1 MVHAKLQKA
10 RVILASKSLKKSGQN
25 RHHGFSYFELGDFL
39 PEVQKI
45 FAEVGLCGRTWFD
58 ATQGYL
64 CIYDSED
71 ITGPFVLFS
80 SPTAEAKLA
89 KGTPIQELGAMHTYM
104 RRYLWVMAM
113 EIVENDIVDAQ
124 EQADPAPTQKAKP
137 TEPRQTPPPMSGAN
151 KPWQLSIAAE
161 VTGGID
167 NWTKQLKTLLDT
179 TLGFA
184 KSVDDVNEI
193 FRVNRNIFDTLKG
206 EDEFAYADVLKMF
219 KTTKESF
226 AEKQ

>member
-10 RVILASKSLKKSGQN
+10 RYMLAGRPIKKSGQN

-39 PEVQKI
+39 PEVQDI
-45 FAEVGLCGRTWFD
+45 FDEVGLCGRTWFD
-58 ATQGYL
+58 ANTGYL
-64 CIYDSED
+64 AIYDSEKPD
-71 ITGPFVLFS
+71 SYVVFS
-80 SPTAEAKLA
+80 SPTAEAKLN

-124 EQADPAPTQKAKP
+124 EQPAPKPAQKPSIPK
-137 TEPRQTPPPMSGAN
+137 TMSGAN
-151 KPWQLSIAAE
+151 KPWQLSISAE

-167 NWTKQLKTLLDT
+167 NWVAELKTLLDT
-179 TLGFA
+179 ALGFA
-184 KSVDDVNEI
+184 NSVDDVNEI

-206 EDEFAYADVLKMF
+206 EDDVAYADVLKMF
-219 KTTKESF
+219 KTAKEKLV
-226 AEKQ
+226 EKE

>member
-1 MVHAKLQKA
+1 M
-10 RVILASKSLKKSGQN
+10 LASKSLKKSGQN

-58 ATQGYL
+58 ATQGHL
-64 CIYDSED
+64 FIYDSAD
-71 ITGPFVLFS
+71 PGSFVFFS

-124 EQADPAPTQKAKP
+124 EQPEKTEKAPERKTPA
-137 TEPRQTPPPMSGAN
+137 PMSGAN

-161 VTGGID
+161 VTGGIA
-167 NWTKQLKTLLDT
+167 NWTNQLKTLLDT

-206 EDEFAYADVLKMF
+206 EDDNAYADVLKMF
-219 KTTKESF
+219 KQTKEKLS
-226 AEKQ
+226 EQQ